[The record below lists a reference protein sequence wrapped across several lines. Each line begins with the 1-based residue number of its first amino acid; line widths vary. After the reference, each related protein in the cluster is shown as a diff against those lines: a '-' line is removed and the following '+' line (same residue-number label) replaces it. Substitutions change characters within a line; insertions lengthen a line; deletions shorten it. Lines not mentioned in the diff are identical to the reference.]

1 MRRGAFSLSREE
13 AEMGTVRKKGK
24 KWYAFWT
31 DAQGKRRCKSVSPLK
46 RDAEAF
52 LHRVEGEI
60 RGGVVGGYK
69 AVPFSQAAEEYCEQV
84 AIKRKPATYA
94 NAERIM
100 RLRLVPWF
108 GDKPVGAV
116 TRKDCDAYAFDRV
129 TNGSSAPGT
138 VRNEIGTL
146 IAFMDFAV
154 RWGYAVD
161 NPARGMEKPK
171 RRSNAMAVLDAQQL
185 RKLIEGAE
193 GRYAP
198 IFATAGLTG
207 LRAGEISGLME
218 KDIDFA
224 NHVVHVRR
232 NVFQG
237 KITTVKTEN
246 SVRDVDMPAHLEE
259 MLRAWLASPLRPQ
272 SRESLVFPNI
282 YGGILNMST
291 VREHA
296 LYKTLDALDLPHIRF
311 HDLRHTYAS
320 LLIAQ
325 GEPLTYVRDML
336 GHASVRTTADV
347 YGHLLYETRRSAAAK
362 LDGQVFGSG
371 DGAR

>member
-1 MRRGAFSLSREE
+1 
-13 AEMGTVRKKGK
+13 MGTVRKKGK
-24 KWYAFWT
+24 KWYAYWT
-31 DAQGKRRCKSVSPLK
+31 DAEGRRRCKSVSPLK
-46 RDAEAF
+46 RDADAF
-52 LHRVEGEI
+52 LLRVEGEI
-60 RGGVVGGYK
+60 RAGVVGGYK
-69 AVPFSQAAEEYCEQV
+69 AVPFSQAAEEYVEQV

-94 NAERIM
+94 NVERIM

-108 GDKPVGAV
+108 GDKPVGTV
-116 TRKDCDAYAFDRV
+116 TRKDCDAYAFNRV
-129 TNGSSAPGT
+129 TSGNSAPGT

-154 RWGYAVD
+154 RWGYTAE

-171 RRSNAMAVLDAQQL
+171 RKSSSMAVLDAQQL
-185 RKLIEGAE
+185 RALIEGADP
-193 GRYAP
+193 RYAT
-198 IFATAGLTG
+198 IFAVAGLTG

-224 NHVVHVRR
+224 NHVLHVRR
-232 NVFQG
+232 SVYQG

-246 SVRDVDMPAHLEE
+246 SIRDVDMPAHLEE
-259 MLRAWLASPLRPQ
+259 MLRLWLTSPLRPQ
-272 SRESLVFPNI
+272 NRESLVFPNSF
-282 YGGILNMST
+282 GRILNMST
-291 VREHA
+291 VRDRA
-296 LYKTLDALDLPHIRF
+296 LYGALDSLGLPHIRF

-347 YGHLLYETRRSAAAK
+347 YGHLLFETRRSAAAR
-362 LDGQVFGSG
+362 LDGQVFGNEAG
-371 DGAR
+371 VR